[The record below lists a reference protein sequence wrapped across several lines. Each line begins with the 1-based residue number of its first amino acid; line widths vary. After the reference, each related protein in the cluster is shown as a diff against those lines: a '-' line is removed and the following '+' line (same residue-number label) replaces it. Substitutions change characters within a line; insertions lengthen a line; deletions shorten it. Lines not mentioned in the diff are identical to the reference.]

1 MSWVDT
7 IALYIGYAV
16 MAAGGV
22 LLACGLFWLAV
33 EVVWRLWRASW
44 NAADIFEATAE
55 WRHNHPDRFAT
66 WKKRN
71 DFDE

>member
-7 IALYIGYAV
+7 TALYIGYAV
-16 MAAGGV
+16 MATGGV

-33 EVVWRLWRASW
+33 EAVWRLWRASW

-71 DFDE
+71 DVE